1 MIDLEIVQEEVMSL
15 INYENCYLDE
25 LPSDFD
31 FKDSIG
37 VVLKIGDSIQDNYY
51 RDDVT
56 LELRIVGN
64 KVRKIEIQRLAKDFE
79 IMFNKHCFK
88 NSNAR
93 IVKQNAFYTSYL
105 DEDKINVVLQFYVLN
120 Y

>member
-31 FKDSIG
+31 FINSIG
-37 VVLKIGDSIQDNYY
+37 IVSKVGDSIQDNYY
-51 RDDVT
+51 RNDIT
-56 LELRIVGN
+56 LELRIVAN
-64 KVRKIEIQRLAKDFE
+64 KVRKIEIQRLAKE
-79 IMFNKHCFK
+79 LEVKLNKK
-88 NSNAR
+88 YLEKSNTR
-93 IVKQNAFYTSYL
+93 IVRQNVFYTSYL
-105 DEDKINVVLQFYVLN
+105 DEDKLNIVLQFYILN